1 MNTSMRTRSLVATL
15 AIAAV
20 APVAPA
26 AAGVYAPITE
36 PQLAQEQLAA
46 DRGSDYQSVNA
57 IAHTVDEPS
66 SQSGPSSSLN
76 AIVHPVDEPN
86 SQKATESLAAGR
98 GYASA
103 TSITG
108 PSTDVPATVA
118 SSTGSSN
125 DGFDW
130 GAAALGAGAVAA
142 LLALG
147 GAGFFANRRRT
158 GMAPSASTT

>member
-15 AIAAV
+15 AIAAL

-36 PQLAQEQLAA
+36 PVAQQLAA
-46 DRGSDYQSVNA
+46 DRGSDYQSLNA
-57 IAHTVDEPS
+57 IAHTADVPS
-66 SQSGPSSSLN
+66 SQPGPSSSLN
-76 AIVHPVDEPN
+76 AIAHPADEP
-86 SQKATESLAAGR
+86 KATESLAAGR

-108 PSTDVPATVA
+108 PSTDEPATVA
-118 SSTGSSN
+118 SPTGSSN

-130 GAAALGAGAVAA
+130 GGAALGAGAVAA

-147 GAGFFANRRRT
+147 GAGVFANRRRT
-158 GMAPSASTT
+158 GIAPSASTT